1 MTVDVGDEEHQHQ
14 WYNGNDEENLF
25 GFRYLHQLSI
35 IGFWNLDWVFFEYLP
50 YFLYFPMYNII
61 LDYLQPIKHVFGG
74 QIYVIVVQGGISWQ
88 PFWRPQ
94 KISQSFRKAR
104 ICQIL
109 RQKCR
114 ICKITKTLY
123 LQIFASKMSP
133 FQIPK
138 TRIYPMFLLKIE
150 LGIGYPSDTAPRGL
164 GWLPG
169 ARRAPRSLGW
179 LPN

>member
-1 MTVDVGDEEHQHQ
+1 
-14 WYNGNDEENLF
+14 
-25 GFRYLHQLSI
+25 
-35 IGFWNLDWVFFEYLP
+35 
-50 YFLYFPMYNII
+50 MYNII

-104 ICQIL
+104 ICKIL

-138 TRIYPMFLLKIE
+138 TRIYPMFLKIFRVGFGYRLKSSWASGT
-150 LGIGYPSDTAPRGL
+150 LQTL
-164 GWLPG
+164 LPG
-169 ARRAPRSLGW
+169 ALVGSQGPGGLQGA
-179 LPN
+179 